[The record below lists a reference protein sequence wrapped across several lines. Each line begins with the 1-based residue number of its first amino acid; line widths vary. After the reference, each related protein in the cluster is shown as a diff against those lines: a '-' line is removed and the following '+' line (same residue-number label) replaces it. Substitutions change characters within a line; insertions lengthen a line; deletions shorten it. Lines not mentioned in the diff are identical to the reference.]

1 LSRNPTAEQ
10 KLRFKRFCEALVND
24 IQANAYRAAITAGY
38 SLRMAK
44 SKSYLLARRAWPTV
58 RHAWNRKHFSPE
70 IMAEKRRRYYEERT
84 ARRLARQR
92 VASQ

>member
-1 LSRNPTAEQ
+1 MSRNPTAEQ
-10 KLRFKRFCEALVND
+10 KMRFERFCEALIND
-24 IQANAYRAAITAGY
+24 IRANAYRAAITAGY

-44 SKSYLLARRAWPTV
+44 SKSHALARRAWPRV

-70 IMAEKRRRYYEERT
+70 IMAEKRRRYYEDRT

-92 VASQ
+92 PPSR